1 MSRLISVKTW
11 RGQRMAKLDDAKE
24 VLKALGLPPKQQ
36 NDVAAYTLLALAG
49 IRQKTKWSAAERRP
63 LRIHDMIVFT
73 NAEYRVPSGIEPYKE
88 NTRETFRRQAIHQ
101 FEQARVVDRN
111 VDSDD
116 LATNS
121 PNTQYALSNS
131 ALAVIRSYGTK
142 QFATEAAAFRESH
155 GSLLAVYTAS
165 KRMHLVPV
173 KLADGREF
181 TLSPG
186 KHNQVQAAVVG
197 EFAARFAPGATIL
210 YIGDTA
216 KKTLI
221 LEEDALRKLCVP
233 ITKHDKLP
241 DIVLYDTTR
250 NWLFLI
256 EAVTSHG
263 PVSPKRKLEMERA
276 LKSCTAARIYVSAFP
291 DFKEFRRH
299 IDNIAW
305 ETEVWIAENPDHMIH
320 FNGDKFLGPA
330 T

>member
-1 MSRLISVKTW
+1 
-11 RGQRMAKLDDAKE
+11 MAKLDEAKQI
-24 VLKALGLPPKQQ
+24 LKALGLPPKQQ
-36 NDVAAYTLLALAG
+36 NDVAAYTLLAIAG
-49 IRQKTKWSAAERRP
+49 IRARSRWSAADRGP
-63 LRIHDMIVFT
+63 MRIHDIIVFT
-73 NAEYRVPSGIEPYKE
+73 NAEYRVHAGKEPYKE

-111 VDSDD
+111 LDSDD

-121 PNTQYALSNS
+121 PRTQYALSSS
-131 ALAVIRSYGTK
+131 AAAVIRSYGTK
-142 QFATEAAAFRESH
+142 KFDPEAEAFRASH

-173 KLADGREF
+173 KLANGSEF

-186 KHNQVQAAVVG
+186 KHNEVQAAVVRD
-197 EFAARFAPGATIL
+197 FAARFAPGATIL
-210 YIGDTA
+210 YLGDTA

-221 LEEDALRKLCVP
+221 LQEDVLKRLCVP

-241 DIVLYDTTR
+241 DVVLYDEQR

-263 PVSPKRKLEMERA
+263 PVSPKRKVELEKA
-276 LKSCTAARIYVSAFP
+276 LRSCTAERIYVSAFP

-299 IDNIAW
+299 IDDIAW
-305 ETEVWIAENPDHMIH
+305 ETEVWIVENPDHMIH
-320 FNGDKFLGPA
+320 FNGDKFLGPPK
-330 T
+330 

>member
-1 MSRLISVKTW
+1 
-11 RGQRMAKLDDAKE
+11 MAKLEDAKE
-24 VLKALGLPPKQQ
+24 ILKALGLPPRQQ

-49 IRQKTKWSAAERRP
+49 LRERSRWSAAERRP

-73 NAEYRVPSGIEPYKE
+73 NTEFRVPAGIEPYKE

-101 FEQARVVDRN
+101 FEQARVVDKQQ
-111 VDSDD
+111 D
-116 LATNS
+116 LDTNS
-121 PNTQYALSNS
+121 PKTRYTLSS
-131 ALAVIRSYGTK
+131 AALAVVRSYGTK
-142 QFATEAAAFRESH
+142 QFAAEAAAFRESQ

-186 KHNQVQAAVVG
+186 KHNQVQAAVLLD
-197 EFAARFAPGATIL
+197 FAARFAPGSTIL
-210 YIGDTA
+210 YLGDTA

-241 DIVLYDTTR
+241 DIVLYDEQR
-250 NWLFLI
+250 QWLFLI

-263 PVSPKRKLEMERA
+263 PVSPKRKLEMERE
-276 LKSCTAARIYVSAFP
+276 LKSCTAERIYVSAFP
-291 DFKEFRRH
+291 NFKEFRRH

-305 ETEVWIAENPDHMIH
+305 ETEVWIVENPDHMIH

-330 T
+330 PQR

>member
-1 MSRLISVKTW
+1 
-11 RGQRMAKLDDAKE
+11 MAKLEDAKE
-24 VLKALGLPPKQQ
+24 ILKALGLPRKQQ
-36 NDVAAYTLLALAG
+36 NDVAASTLLALANISERG
-49 IRQKTKWSAAERRP
+49 RWSKADRRP
-63 LRIHDMIVFT
+63 LRIHDMIAFT
-73 NAEYRVPSGIEPYKE
+73 NEEYRVPAGKEPYKE
-88 NTRETFRRQAIHQ
+88 NTRENFRRQAIHQ

-111 VDSDD
+111 SDSDE

-121 PNTQYALSNS
+121 PRTQYALSTN
-131 ALAVIRSYGTK
+131 ALAVIRAYGTK
-142 QFATEAAAFRESH
+142 RFETAAVAFQAKH
-155 GSLLAVYTAS
+155 GSLAAVYSAK

-173 KLADGREF
+173 KLTDGSTF

-186 KHNQVQAAVVG
+186 KHNEVQAAVVQT
-197 EFAARFAPGATIL
+197 FAPRFVPGATNL
-210 YIGDTA
+210 YLRDAA
-216 KKTLI
+216 KKTVVLQAET
-221 LEEDALRKLCVP
+221 LEALGVP

-241 DIVLYDTTR
+241 DVVLYDEER

-276 LKSCTAARIYVSAFP
+276 LKSCMAERIYVSAFP

-330 T
+330 TQ

>member
-1 MSRLISVKTW
+1 
-11 RGQRMAKLDDAKE
+11 MAKLDDAKE
-24 VLKALGLPPKQQ
+24 ILKAFGLPPKQQ

-49 IRQKTKWSAAERRP
+49 IGPKAKWSAAERFS

-73 NAEYRVPSGIEPYKE
+73 NAKYRSKEPYKE

-101 FEQARVVDRN
+101 FEQARIVDRK
-111 VDSDD
+111 DQD

-121 PNTQYALSNS
+121 PNTQYTLSS
-131 ALAVIRSYGTK
+131 AAFAVIRSYGGK
-142 QFATEAAAFRESH
+142 RFAAEAAAFRESH

-186 KHNQVQAAVVG
+186 KHNQVQAAVVRD
-197 EFAARFAPGATIL
+197 FAARFAPGSTIL
-210 YIGDTA
+210 YLGDTA

-221 LEEDALRKLCVP
+221 LEEEVLRKLCVP

-241 DIVLYDTTR
+241 DVVLYDEKR
-250 NWLFLI
+250 QWLFLI

-276 LKSCTAARIYVSAFP
+276 FKSCTAERIYVSAFP

-299 IDNIAW
+299 IGNIAW

-330 T
+330 R

>member
-1 MSRLISVKTW
+1 MARLE
-11 RGQRMAKLDDAKE
+11 DAKE
-24 VLKALGLPPKQQ
+24 ILKALGLPPKQQ
-36 NDVAAYTLLALAG
+36 NDVAAYALLALCG
-49 IRQKTKWSAAERRP
+49 IRRTTKWPAAELRP

-73 NAEYRVPSGIEPYKE
+73 NAEYRVPAGIEPYKE

-142 QFATEAAAFRESH
+142 QFAAEAAAFREIH

-173 KLADGREF
+173 RLADGREF

-186 KHNQVQAAVVG
+186 KHNQVQAAVVRD
-197 EFAARFAPGATIL
+197 FAARFAPGSTIL
-210 YIGDTA
+210 YLGDTA

-221 LEEDALRKLCVP
+221 LEEDVLRKLCVP

-241 DIVLYDTTR
+241 DVLLYDETR

-263 PVSPKRKLEMERA
+263 PVSPKRKLEMERE
-276 LKSCTAARIYVSAFP
+276 LKSCTAERIYVSAFP

-330 T
+330 PQNRE

>member
-1 MSRLISVKTW
+1 
-11 RGQRMAKLDDAKE
+11 MAKLDDAKDI
-24 VLKALGLPPKQQ
+24 LKALGLPPRQQ

-49 IRQKTKWSAAERRP
+49 ITPKTKWSAAERRS
-63 LRIHDMIVFT
+63 LRIHDMLVFT
-73 NAEYRVPSGIEPYKE
+73 NAEYRAKEPYKE

-101 FEQARVVDRN
+101 FEQARVVDRKEQG
-111 VDSDD
+111 

-121 PNTQYALSNS
+121 PNMQYTLS
-131 ALAVIRSYGTK
+131 AAAFAVIRCYGTK
-142 QFATEAAAFRESH
+142 QFAAEAAAFRESH

-165 KRMHLVPV
+165 KQMHLVPV

-186 KHNQVQAAVVG
+186 KHNEVQAAVVRD
-197 EFAARFAPGATIL
+197 FAARFAPGATLL
-210 YIGDTA
+210 YLGDTA

-221 LEEDALRKLCVP
+221 IETEMLHELCVP
-233 ITKHDKLP
+233 ITEHDKLP
-241 DIVLYDTTR
+241 DIVLYDEAR
-250 NWLFLI
+250 QWLFLI

-263 PVSPKRKLEMERA
+263 PVSPKRKLELEDELTECPA
-276 LKSCTAARIYVSAFP
+276 ERIYVSAFP

-320 FNGDKFLGPA
+320 FNGDKFLGPPKPDSA
-330 T
+330 

>member
-1 MSRLISVKTW
+1 MARLDE
-11 RGQRMAKLDDAKE
+11 AKRI
-24 VLKALGLPPKQQ
+24 LKALGLPPKQQ
-36 NDVAAYTLLALAG
+36 NDVAAYTLLALG
-49 IRQKTKWSAAERRP
+49 DIRRTTKWSAAKRHP

-73 NAEYRVPSGIEPYKE
+73 NAEYRVPAGIEPYKE

-121 PNTQYALSNS
+121 PNTQYALSS
-131 ALAVIRSYGTK
+131 SVIAVIRSYGTK
-142 QFATEAAAFRESH
+142 LFAAEAAAFRESH
-155 GSLLAVYTAS
+155 GSLLAVYTTS

-181 TLSPG
+181 ALSPG
-186 KHNQVQAAVVG
+186 KHNQVQAAVVRD
-197 EFAARFAPGATIL
+197 FAARFAPGATIL
-210 YIGDTA
+210 YLGDTA

-221 LEEDALRKLCVP
+221 IEEDVLRELCVP
-233 ITKHDKLP
+233 ITEHDKLP
-241 DIVLYDTTR
+241 DVLLYDGTR

-263 PVSPKRKLEMERA
+263 PVSPKRKVELEKA
-276 LKSCTAARIYVSAFP
+276 LRSCSAERIYVSAFP

-305 ETEVWIAENPDHMIH
+305 ETEVWIVENPDHMIH
-320 FNGDKFLGPA
+320 FNGAKFLGPA

>member
-1 MSRLISVKTW
+1 
-11 RGQRMAKLDDAKE
+11 MAKLEDAKE
-24 VLKALGLPPKQQ
+24 ILKALGLPPKQQ

-49 IRQKTKWSAAERRP
+49 MRERSRWSAAERRP

-73 NAEYRVPSGIEPYKE
+73 NAKYRVPAGIEPYKE

-111 VDSDD
+111 ADD

-131 ALAVIRSYGTK
+131 ALEVIRSYGTK
-142 QFATEAAAFRESH
+142 QFAAEAAAFRESH

-173 KLADGREF
+173 KLADGRKF

-197 EFAARFAPGATIL
+197 EFAARFVPGSTIL
-210 YIGDTA
+210 YFGDTA

-241 DIVLYDTTR
+241 DIVLYDKSR

-276 LKSCTAARIYVSAFP
+276 LKSCTAERIYVSAFP

>member
-1 MSRLISVKTW
+1 
-11 RGQRMAKLDDAKE
+11 MAKLEDAKDI
-24 VLKALGLPPKQQ
+24 LKALGLPPKQQ

-49 IRQKTKWSAAERRP
+49 IAPKTKWSAAERRS

-73 NAEYRVPSGIEPYKE
+73 NAEYRVPEGTKPYQE

-101 FEQARVVDRN
+101 FEQARVVDKPQ
-111 VDSDD
+111 D
-116 LATNS
+116 LETNS
-121 PNTQYALSNS
+121 PKTRYTLSS
-131 ALAVIRSYGTK
+131 AALAVIQSYGSK
-142 QFATEAAAFRESH
+142 KFAAEAAAFRESQ

-173 KLADGREF
+173 TLADGREF

-186 KHNQVQAAVVG
+186 KHNQVQAAVVRD
-197 EFAARFAPGATIL
+197 FAARFAPGATLL
-210 YIGDTA
+210 YLGDTA

-221 LEEDALRKLCVP
+221 LEEDVLRKLCVP

-241 DIVLYDTTR
+241 DVVLYDETR
-250 NWLFLI
+250 NWLYLI

-263 PVSPKRKLEMERA
+263 PVSPKRKLEMERE
-276 LKSCTAARIYVSAFP
+276 LKSCTAERIYVSAFP

>member
-1 MSRLISVKTW
+1 MP
-11 RGQRMAKLDDAKE
+11 KLDDAKE
-24 VLKALGLPPKQQ
+24 ILKALGLPPKQQ
-36 NDVAAYTLLALAG
+36 KDVAAYTLLALSG
-49 IRQKTKWSAAERRP
+49 IRRTTKWSVAERRP
-63 LRIHDMIVFT
+63 LRIRDMINFT
-73 NAEYRVPSGIEPYKE
+73 NTEYRVSAGLEPYKD
-88 NTRETFRRQAIHQ
+88 RETFRRQVIHQ

-111 VDSDD
+111 ADFDD

-121 PNTQYALSNS
+121 PITQYTLSNS
-131 ALAVIRSYGTK
+131 ALEVIRSYGTK
-142 QFATEAAAFRESH
+142 KFKAEAEAFRASY
-155 GSLLAVYTAS
+155 GSLLAVYKAS

-186 KHNQVQAAVVG
+186 KHNQVQAAIVRD
-197 EFAARFAPGATIL
+197 FAARFAPGATIL
-210 YIGDTA
+210 YLGDTA

-221 LEEDALRKLCVP
+221 VEEDALRTLCVP

-241 DIVLYDTTR
+241 DVILYDETR

-263 PVSPKRKLEMERA
+263 PVSPKRKLEMERI
-276 LKSCTAARIYVSAFP
+276 LKACMAERIYVSAFP

-305 ETEVWIAENPDHMIH
+305 ETEVWIAENPDHMVH
-320 FNGDKFLGPA
+320 FNGDKFLGPSNSS
-330 T
+330 